1 MTTQSLVHTVHL
13 LVVIVVDASPSMG
26 TPATPGSRPP
36 IEDLNEALRQFYKDI
51 AGITHCAVEVMVV
64 SFADDV
70 KIESAF
76 EPASAAVPPA
86 FVTRGSSTNL
96 GGAIG
101 KALDEVVAQRDYLR
115 QTGLE
120 VKQPWLVCIS
130 DGMPNMCTAP
140 GFDVRLV
147 DMVNRGKC
155 LFLPVAVG
163 GHASYDALERL
174 SPMQKPIVVSSAT
187 AGSMSFSEFF
197 KYLSQSMAS
206 GQVPGAA
213 NNLPSHE

>member
-1 MTTQSLVHTVHL
+1 MTTPSLVHTVHQ

-26 TPATPGSRPP
+26 TPATPGFRAP
-36 IEDLNEALRQFYKDI
+36 IEDLNDALKQFYKDM

-70 KIESAF
+70 KVESAF
-76 EPASAAVPPA
+76 EPASASVPPA

-163 GHASYDALERL
+163 GYASYAALERL

-197 KYLSQSMAS
+197 KYLSQSMAT
-206 GQVPGAA
+206 GQIPGAA
-213 NNLPSHE
+213 NIPSHE